1 MSKLQRRVIMKR
13 KVIYLFTMVFFVFT
27 LTACKNSG
35 SNNDQ
40 NNSTAAVNTVQSSAS
55 DTADNNSIES
65 SESIENGETESQD
78 TLEVISDI
86 EAAPVSKSLNEVAD
100 YLVTKKVVSG
110 EQTDTAAEMIGAI
123 SGFKY
128 LDSNVE
134 VYEYDT
140 DSDVYK
146 EIVKDNIVKVQGLDL
161 KITVSAINGKY
172 VLFCD
177 DAKNKDD
184 IIGVFKEIK

>member
-1 MSKLQRRVIMKR
+1 MKR
-13 KVIYLFTMVFFVFT
+13 KVIYLFTMVFLVFT
-27 LTACKNSG
+27 LTACKSG
-35 SNNDQ
+35 GNNKQSD
-40 NNSTAAVNTVQSSAS
+40 STASVNTVQSSTS
-55 DTADNNSIES
+55 DEADNSSTES
-65 SESIENGETESQD
+65 SESIETSETESQD

-86 EAAPVSKSLNEVAD
+86 EATPVSKSLDEVAD
-100 YLVTKKVVSG
+100 YLVLKKVVSG
-110 EQTDTAAEMIGAI
+110 EQTETAAEMIGAI

-128 LDSNVE
+128 LDSDVE

-161 KITVSAINGKY
+161 KITVSAVNGKY

-177 DAKNKDD
+177 DAQNKDD